1 MKTSELLFYIIV
13 GILIFDFLFEAIL
26 SYLNNKTRT
35 TVLPEE
41 LQGIYDDATYKKQQD
56 YDATKYRF
64 GIITSVFNLCLMMG
78 MIFFHGFAYV
88 DKLVANY
95 TANPIYSALLFFG
108 ILAVAMDILSMPFS
122 LYSTFVIEERFGFN
136 KTTAKTYI
144 MDKIKGLFIAVILG
158 GGLLSLFVWFY
169 EIAGSY
175 FWLYAWGAISLFMI
189 LMSMFYSSVILPLF
203 NKLMPLEEGE
213 LRTDIEA
220 YCNKVGFKL
229 KNLFIMDGS
238 KRSNK
243 ANAFFTGLG
252 SRKTIVLFDTLV
264 NNHTN
269 DELVAVLAH
278 EVGHYKKKHTL
289 TSIFISI
296 AQMGVFL
303 FLLSWLIGNAD
314 LFAALGADH
323 TSFQIGLVAFGLLI
337 SPVSFILSIFFN
349 LLSRKNEYEAD
360 AYAAETF
367 KGAALADALK
377 KLSKNNLSN
386 LTPHP
391 LYVFFHYSHPTLL
404 QRLVAL
410 NKKKDQFG

>member
-1 MKTSELLFYIIV
+1 MKTPEVLLYIIV
-13 GILIFDFLFEAIL
+13 GILIFDFVFEAIL
-26 SYLNNKTRT
+26 SYLNNKNRT
-35 TVLPEE
+35 KMLPQE
-41 LQGIYDDATYKKQQD
+41 LQGIYDEDTYKKQQD

-64 GIITSVFNLCLMMG
+64 GIITSVFNLCGMMA
-78 MIFFHGFAYV
+78 MLFFHGFAYL
-88 DKLVANY
+88 DNMVASY
-95 TANPIYSALLFFG
+95 TTNPIYSALLFFG
-108 ILAVAMDILSMPFS
+108 ILGLITEILSIPFS
-122 LYSTFVIEERFGFN
+122 LYNIFVIEERFGFN
-136 KTTAKTYI
+136 KITPKIYI

-189 LMSMFYSSVILPLF
+189 LMSMFYSSLILPLF

-213 LRTDIEA
+213 LRTEIET

-243 ANAFFTGLG
+243 ANAFSPGLG

-289 TSIFISI
+289 TSIFISVI
-296 AQMGVFL
+296 QMGVFL
-303 FLLSWLIGNAD
+303 YLLSWLIGNAD
-314 LFAALGADH
+314 LSAALGADH
-323 TSFQIGLVAFGLLI
+323 TSFQIGLVAFGL
-337 SPVSFILSIFFN
+337 
-349 LLSRKNEYEAD
+349 
-360 AYAAETF
+360 
-367 KGAALADALK
+367 
-377 KLSKNNLSN
+377 
-386 LTPHP
+386 
-391 LYVFFHYSHPTLL
+391 
-404 QRLVAL
+404 
-410 NKKKDQFG
+410 